1 VAVKA
6 IEDKKAAADAS
17 FKGKLEEAKTAAG
30 KHFSTLKDSVKGK
43 MDQMKKTVEEK
54 KAKIMEMASNG
65 KGKDW
70 TVFWI
75 VLGVLGGCC
84 VITGGI
90 CCGCKKTGG
99 YNKATH
105 KATLAPAED

>member
-1 VAVKA
+1 MAVKA
-6 IEDKKAAADAS
+6 VEDKKAAADAS
-17 FKGKLEEAKTAAG
+17 FKGKLEDAKTAAG

-43 MDQMKKTVEEK
+43 MDQMKKSVEEK
-54 KAKIMEMASNG
+54 KAKIMEFASNSEG
-65 KGKDW
+65 KKDW

-84 VITGGI
+84 GITGI